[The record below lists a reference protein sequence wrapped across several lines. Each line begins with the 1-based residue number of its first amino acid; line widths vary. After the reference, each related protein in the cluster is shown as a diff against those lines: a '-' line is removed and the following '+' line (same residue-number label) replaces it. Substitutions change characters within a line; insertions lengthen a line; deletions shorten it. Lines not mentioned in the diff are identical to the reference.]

1 MASGDWQKMDERV
14 TGEQADCQTEYIS
27 ERAVNGDIQ
36 DIFGRLSN
44 NLISGQ
50 KSLAKSKY
58 FKSFFLAVHN
68 SSIGDLVTQSL
79 TH

>member
-1 MASGDWQKMDERV
+1 M

-36 DIFGRLSN
+36 DIFGRPSN

-50 KSLAKSKY
+50 K
-58 FKSFFLAVHN
+58 FKQNLSILISVTRRSRSDVAVR
-68 SSIGDLVTQSL
+68 VTDRSY
-79 TH
+79 